1 MTTKSWLGAVVFFFA
16 WGFVLH
22 GAGLV
27 LHEVGGHGVVGMT
40 LGCGLAGI
48 DLTYFGHGV
57 VHYVTPCSRWT
68 WTTSVVADWS
78 GLALT
83 IGAGAVALAFGR
95 RARFRPMTRLLLSIL
110 ATGFLLGQLSY
121 ATTGGFNDLYDPA
134 RTARALGTRGLHVLA
149 WLPPLALFVA
159 SAFLGARAITGSLR
173 DHFRPRS
180 RLQALAQIAATLG
193 VSGVL
198 YLVAFRIEWAI
209 RADIAMRGVAFEAER
224 IAAAHHEAPPFPI
237 ERVLVA
243 IAIVAFIAALAR
255 PLRADGDA
263 GGAGADGGIDG
274 GAVSRR
280 HARFVAL
287 AALATFVVISV
298 LVRV

>member
-1 MTTKSWLGAVVFFFA
+1 MRSWLGSVVFFFT

-27 LHEVGGHGVVGMT
+27 LHEVGGHGIVGVT
-40 LGCGLAGI
+40 LGCGLSGI

-57 VHYVTPCSRWT
+57 VHYVSPCSAWT
-68 WTTSVVADWS
+68 WTTLVIADWS
-78 GLALT
+78 GLVLT
-83 IGAGAVALAFGR
+83 IGAGVVAMALAR
-95 RARFRPMTRLLLSIL
+95 RSGYAPISRALLAIL

-134 RTARALGTRGLHVLA
+134 RTARALGARGFHVLA
-149 WLPPLALFVA
+149 WLPPLALFA
-159 SAFLGARAITGSLR
+159 TSAFLGARAITGALR

-180 RLQALAQIAATLG
+180 RLHASAQLAATLG
-193 VSGVL
+193 AAGLV
-198 YLVAFRIEWAI
+198 YLAAFRIEWAI

-237 ERVLVA
+237 ERVLLA
-243 IAIVAFIAALAR
+243 IAVVAFLSALAR
-255 PLRADGDA
+255 PLSV
-263 GGAGADGGIDG
+263 GAAVGKVGAIP
-274 GAVSRR
+274 RR
-280 HARFVAL
+280 HARMVAL
-287 AALATFVVISV
+287 AALATFVVITV